1 MGALNHQQMFN
12 RGCRTTTTRENT
24 LKHSALCTD
33 EEGINEFNARIERED
48 QEAMAVAC
56 PLVESCGAQVGEPCC
71 TDSGQ
76 KRIRHC
82 RRLLEARKLNG

>member
-1 MGALNHQQMFN
+1 MNMELV
-12 RGCRTTTTRENT
+12 REEST
-24 LKHSALCTD
+24 AQ
-33 EEGINEFNARIERED
+33 FNARMERED
-48 QEAMAVAC
+48 REAMTVAC

-82 RRLLEARKLNG
+82 RRLMLARKES

>member
-12 RGCRTTTTRENT
+12 LGCRTTTTRERKLNSQ
-24 LKHSALCTD
+24 LLR
-33 EEGINEFNARIERED
+33 EESTAQFNARMERED

-82 RRLLEARKLNG
+82 RRLLEARKQNEQN